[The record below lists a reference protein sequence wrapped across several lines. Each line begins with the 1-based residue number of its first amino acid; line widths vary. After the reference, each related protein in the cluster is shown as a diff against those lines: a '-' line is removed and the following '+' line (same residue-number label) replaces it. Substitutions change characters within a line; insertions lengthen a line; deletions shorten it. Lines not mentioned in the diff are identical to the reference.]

1 MPALYGGGICGDL
14 IQRAERGGPYS
25 AQYDN
30 QSPLKL
36 AAANAIASLVP
47 DDQLSEN
54 FILPEAFNPE
64 VAEVVSKAVK
74 ENI

>member
-1 MPALYGGGICGDL
+1 M
-14 IQRAERGGPYS
+14 
-25 AQYDN
+25 
-30 QSPLKL
+30 KL

-64 VAEVVSKAVK
+64 VSEVVSKAVK
-74 ENI
+74 KTYNTRFKKDCIHACMKTQSFL

>member
-1 MPALYGGGICGDL
+1 M
-14 IQRAERGGPYS
+14 
-25 AQYDN
+25 
-30 QSPLKL
+30 KL